1 VLVEVAARPVAG
13 LFGSAPGQGIT
24 PGGSGAA
31 EGPALGA
38 LPRGVGPGVDGP
50 VETGLDVGGP
60 PDGSAVNP
68 HPTTIGSRPAR
79 SIAAARA
86 RATRRFAFTAAL

>member
-1 VLVEVAARPVAG
+1 VLVEAAARPVAG
-13 LFGSAPGQGIT
+13 LFGSAPGQGTT
-24 PGGSGAA
+24 PGGSGVA

-68 HPTTIGSRPAR
+68 HAAAIGSRAAR
-79 SIAAARA
+79 SVGAARA